1 MSPSQF
7 EYFCDSLRSW
17 IPNADVTQ
25 IDWIVYDII
34 ELQCDLANDIILKMI
49 ESSRG

>member
-1 MSPSQF
+1 MSPNQ
-7 EYFCDSLRSW
+7 LRYIAEMFTPW

-49 ESSRG
+49 ESSRD